1 MKVSR
6 IALMVTN
13 VIFLLIAV
21 IGIGLILD
29 GNVHSNQV
37 QVSVGIVLMM
47 VSLIA
52 LIQFLVFVAI
62 FGQKE
67 QKYVKKNNWFRKEIL
82 G

>member
-6 IALMVTN
+6 IALMVIN

-21 IGIGLILD
+21 IGIGLILN
-29 GNVHSNQV
+29 GNVHSNQA
-37 QVSVGIVLMM
+37 QVSVGIILMM

-52 LIQFLVFVAI
+52 LIQFLVFVVM

-67 QKYVKKNNWFRKEIL
+67 
-82 G
+82 

>member
-37 QVSVGIVLMM
+37 QLSVGIVLMM

-52 LIQFLVFVAI
+52 LIQFLVFVAM

-67 QKYVKKNNWFRKEIL
+67 QKYVKKNN
-82 G
+82 

>member
-6 IALMVTN
+6 VALMVIN

-21 IGIGLILD
+21 IGIGLILS

-37 QVSVGIVLMM
+37 QVSIGIILMM
-47 VSLIA
+47 VSLIT
-52 LIQFLVFVAI
+52 LIQFLVFVVM

-67 QKYVKKNNWFRKEIL
+67 
-82 G
+82 